1 MQHYQVGAAS
11 DGTLQAIR
19 LRGFSGMGPHRKSG
33 GGIAG
38 IELFRCPNVRREV
51 SPVYTNMTVAANFR
65 GPSYPQGVWG
75 IESVMD
81 QVAHEL
87 EIDPVDFHLRNL
99 TRAFNDE
106 TPYTSWALRECVTAG
121 ADRFGWPARWR
132 RAGTRGGPLRRGV
145 GMAIGMFAARLGR
158 SSAVLRLE
166 RGRLFLHV
174 GVTDIGT
181 AAKTAMAQ
189 LAAEAMGMD
198 LAEVTVVWGDTNR
211 CPYSVGE
218 SGSRTTTHT
227 GQAILEA
234 AEDLRRQMAAAD
246 GPIESRTLIAQATPE
261 PTLDGLARY
270 ASAAHFVEVEVDTEL
285 GGIRVLE
292 YLAMHESG
300 RIVNP
305 LTAESQVQ
313 GGVTMG
319 IGMALHEELLYDRLT
334 GIPVNP
340 GYYGRAGHDASRR
353 ARDRGA
359 LHRAGRRLRA
369 VRGEERRR
377 AADHPGGGGHRQR
390 GIQCHRPPDSGVADD
405 PGSRAGGA
413 GVRPLANVNPERL
426 ADAVEHLS
434 RGGARAA
441 AVGGGS
447 DLLGMIKDDLV
458 SPDLLVNLRTIAA
471 ADGLDAIVAGSA
483 GLRVGGL
490 VTLTRL
496 SAHPEVASRCRVLA
510 EAAGSAATPQIRN
523 VATLAGNL
531 CQRPWCWYFRQK
543 FPCYKHGG
551 NRCYSRTGENQF
563 NAIFGGAP
571 SYIVHP
577 SDTAPALVALD
588 ARFRLVGPG
597 AERVVPAGE
606 FFTLPRVDVAR
617 ENVLEPNEIL
627 AGVSIPAAPGLRS
640 TYAKVLDRE
649 AWTHAVVSVAL
660 ALHMDGG
667 RVRRAGV
674 VLGGVAPVP
683 WRVAAVEELLA
694 GEPVTDALAAEAGR
708 LAVDGARPLSKN
720 RYKVPLVENLVRR
733 TLLSLAASG

>member
-1 MQHYQVGAAS
+1 M
-11 DGTLQAIR
+11 
-19 LRGFSGMGPHRKSG
+19 
-33 GGIAG
+33 
-38 IELFRCPNVRREV
+38 
-51 SPVYTNMTVAANFR
+51 
-65 GPSYPQGVWG
+65 
-75 IESVMD
+75 
-81 QVAHEL
+81 
-87 EIDPVDFHLRNL
+87 
-99 TRAFNDE
+99 
-106 TPYTSWALRECVTAG
+106 
-121 ADRFGWPARWR
+121 
-132 RAGTRGGPLRRGV
+132 
-145 GMAIGMFAARLGR
+145 
-158 SSAVLRLE
+158 
-166 RGRLFLHV
+166 
-174 GVTDIGT
+174 
-181 AAKTAMAQ
+181 
-189 LAAEAMGMD
+189 
-198 LAEVTVVWGDTNR
+198 
-211 CPYSVGE
+211 
-218 SGSRTTTHT
+218 
-227 GQAILEA
+227 
-234 AEDLRRQMAAAD
+234 
-246 GPIESRTLIAQATPE
+246 
-261 PTLDGLARY
+261 
-270 ASAAHFVEVEVDTEL
+270 
-285 GGIRVLE
+285 
-292 YLAMHESG
+292 
-300 RIVNP
+300 
-305 LTAESQVQ
+305 
-313 GGVTMG
+313 
-319 IGMALHEELLYDRLT
+319 
-334 GIPVNP
+334 
-340 GYYGRAGHDASRR
+340 
-353 ARDRGA
+353 
-359 LHRAGRRLRA
+359 
-369 VRGEERRR
+369 
-377 AADHPGGGGHRQR
+377 
-390 GIQCHRPPDSGVADD
+390 
-405 PGSRAGGA
+405 
-413 GVRPLANVNPERL
+413 RPLANVSPASL
-426 ADAVEHLS
+426 ADAVARLD

-471 ADGLDAIVAGSA
+471 TDGLDAIVAGPA

-496 SAHPEVASRCRVLA
+496 STHPEVASRCRVLA

-597 AERVVPAGE
+597 GERVVPAGE